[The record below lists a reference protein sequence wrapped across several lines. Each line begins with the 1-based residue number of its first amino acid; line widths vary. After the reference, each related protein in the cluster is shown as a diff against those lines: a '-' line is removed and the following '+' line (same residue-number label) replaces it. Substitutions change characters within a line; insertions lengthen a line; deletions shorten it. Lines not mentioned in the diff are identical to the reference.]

1 MNNITENFDTWPEA
15 VKSDLE
21 KNEFNPNVG
30 SDLVS
35 ETDRVRVWHLVLN
48 PGERTPFHRHVLNYF
63 WTCHT
68 EGHARSYFEDG
79 RVAEMRYAPGDTKH
93 MDYAEGEY
101 LLHCLENIGT
111 TPLTF
116 TTVEFKDSPN
126 AALPL
131 QD

>member
-1 MNNITENFDTWPEA
+1 MNKITEKFDTWPEA

-63 WTCHT
+63 WTCHS
-68 EGHARSYFEDG
+68 EGQARSYFEDG
-79 RVAEMRYAPGDTKH
+79 RVVEMSYAPGDTKH
-93 MDYAEGEY
+93 MDYAKGQY
-101 LLHCLENIGT
+101 LLHSLENIGT

-126 AALPL
+126 PPLPV
-131 QD
+131 